1 MEGYYS
7 ITFISVEFATYIK
20 NFKMKSLSSLFMT
33 HAVSITGFDKAA
45 CAINN
50 GVVESLCLQIKP
62 GYCPTASW
70 IRLFQQQHSAS
81 TSRFAITERGV
92 CYLTI
97 EAMDVKLA
105 DLQQFVDNLN
115 QTIAQVNS
123 LMGNEQIIEI
133 IPLADCGLET
143 RVDMSQLLDSIEW
156 Q

>member
-7 ITFISVEFATYIK
+7 ITFISVEFATYIT
-20 NFKMKSLSSLFMT
+20 NLKMKSLSSLFMT

-70 IRLFQQQHSAS
+70 IRLFQQQYSAS
-81 TSRFAITERGV
+81 TSRFAITERGI

-115 QTIAQVNS
+115 QIIAQVNS

-133 IPLADCGLET
+133 IPVAESGLEA
-143 RVDMSQLLDSIEW
+143 RLDISGLLDSIEW